1 MRLVFDT
8 SSLVPACLYPE
19 REPARILRHAL
30 LAHEVFAS
38 VETFDELAAVLA
50 REKFDAWQPRERR
63 LTWVRLFREAVTWV
77 EVAALVTEC
86 RDPKDDKFLAL
97 ALSAKAHILVSSD
110 IHLLEMH
117 PFRGVRILSL
127 ADFSALLPVQ
137 E

>member
-19 REPARILRHAL
+19 REPTRIFRRAL
-30 LAHEVFAS
+30 LAHEVMAS
-38 VETFDELAAVLA
+38 VETFDELAVVLT
-50 REKFDAWQPRERR
+50 RDKFDAWQPRERR
-63 LTWVRLFREAVTWV
+63 LTWVDAVTP
-77 EVAALVTEC
+77 VTPC

-97 ALSAKAHILVSSD
+97 ALTARADVLVSSD

-117 PFRGVRILSL
+117 PFRGVRILAL
-127 ADFSALLPVQ
+127 ADFSALLPAP